1 MAEAGVV
8 LADAAAAAP
17 KRKSLLARLL
27 VPLLMLLI
35 GVGAGA
41 GGALLVPP
49 LLGEATAEKPP
60 KPQAAPLQYVEIK
73 NDFTVNLKDTGRFA
87 QVKIAVST
95 QGGQPIV
102 DAIERHQVAIV
113 AAVLDVLAD
122 TPEEM
127 LASADGRRRLAASM
141 RNAINDVLR
150 RKAGVAG
157 VDDVFLTS
165 FVMQ

>member
-1 MAEAGVV
+1 MAEAATVV
-8 LADAAAAAP
+8 LADPAKP
-17 KRKSLLARLL
+17 RSRLARLI
-27 VPLLMLLI
+27 VPLAMLL
-35 GVGAGA
+35 VGAGA
-41 GGALLVPP
+41 GAAGALLVPP
-49 LLGEATAEKPP
+49 LLADAKVEKPAQP
-60 KPQAAPLQYVEIK
+60 KVSPLQYVEIK
-73 NDFTVNLKDTGRFA
+73 NNFTVNLKDTGRFA
-87 QVKIAVST
+87 QVTIAVST

-102 DAIERHQVAIV
+102 DAIERHHVAIV

-127 LASADGRRRLAASM
+127 LVDAKGRQRLADAM
-141 RNAINDVLR
+141 RGAINDVLR